1 MTRVTTPKKNTHP
14 GQGQVQDDETGDVIA
29 IDDTSTATPE
39 LVEQGLI
46 RGLIGAPANRVLSLA
61 NTLVPHD
68 FHAPHNHTV
77 FAAVVACAH
86 ALVEAGCSDAPVAAE
101 RVQQHLQ
108 QAGALQQDTVAR
120 ALIAVSTGA
129 YLPPAWPDVEHL
141 ALGMKQAR
149 LRRALVVVGEDCL
162 ATATAS
168 TQEIARC
175 LSRLGGLVDVARRAG
190 VEVA

>member
-1 MTRVTTPKKNTHP
+1 MTDTKQSTRP
-14 GQGQVQDDETGDVIA
+14 GQGQVQDDNAGGGVIA
-29 IDDTSTATPE
+29 FDDTSTTSPE
-39 LVEQGLI
+39 LLEQGLI
-46 RGLIGAPANRVLSLA
+46 RGLIGAPASRVIALA

-86 ALVEAGCSDAPVAAE
+86 ALVEAGCGDAPVAAE

-120 ALIAVSTGA
+120 ALIAVTAGA
-129 YLPPAWPDVEHL
+129 YLPPAWPDVEQL
-141 ALGMKQAR
+141 ATGMKQAR

-162 ATATAS
+162 STATAS
-168 TQEIARC
+168 TQEITRC
-175 LSRLGGLVDVARRAG
+175 LSRLRGLVDVAKRAG

>member
-1 MTRVTTPKKNTHP
+1 MTDTKQSTRPA
-14 GQGQVQDDETGDVIA
+14 QGQVQDDNAGGGVID
-29 IDDTSTATPE
+29 IEDTSSTSPE
-39 LVEQGLI
+39 LLEQGLI
-46 RGLIGAPANRVLSLA
+46 RGLIGAPATRVIALA

-77 FAAVVACAH
+77 FAAVVACAR
-86 ALVEAGCSDAPVAAE
+86 ALVEAGCGDAPVAAE

-120 ALIAVSTGA
+120 ALIAVTAGA

-162 ATATAS
+162 ATATGS

-175 LSRLGGLVDVARRAG
+175 LSRLSGLVDVARRAG